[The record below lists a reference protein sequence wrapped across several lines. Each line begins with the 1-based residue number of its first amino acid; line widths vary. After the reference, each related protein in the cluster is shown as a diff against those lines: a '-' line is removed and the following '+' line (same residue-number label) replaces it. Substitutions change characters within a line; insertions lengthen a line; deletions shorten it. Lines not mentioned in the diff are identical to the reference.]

1 MRWNVR
7 LAVVAATAALL
18 LLPLPALA
26 QSKVIADQG
35 RPGNQGPWSVQGQ
48 GAAAGAVSLPYT
60 PNRIGCASAGT
71 TTRNVACD
79 ASGQL
84 ICVGP
89 SGATANQVQGTAA
102 DGAAAVG
109 NPVQTGGVDGA
120 GNAQALA
127 VDTSGRTVVV
137 GAAAT
142 GAAVSGAP
150 VYVGGI
156 NAAGNAQPVR
166 VDSLGQVATN
176 NTAFTSSVMTEVL
189 VDTAAA
195 TATPAVPLVGRKSIE
210 IQNVGPNP
218 IWCNVNAAAV
228 ITKARRVGTNES
240 WAFDCNDSACV
251 TTCRASTA
259 LQASGAATIVSEWK

>member
-1 MRWNVR
+1 MRWNVYPV
-7 LAVVAATAALL
+7 AVAAALL
-18 LLPLPALA
+18 LLPAIVLA

-35 RPGNQGPWSVQGQ
+35 RPGNQGPWGVQGQ
-48 GAAAGAVSLPYT
+48 GAAAGAVSLPYSPT
-60 PNRIGCASAGT
+60 RIGCASAGT

-84 ICVGP
+84 ICVAP
-89 SGATANQVQGTAA
+89 AGALANQVQGTAA
-102 DGAAAVG
+102 DGAAAAG
-109 NPVQTGGVDGA
+109 NPVQVGGVDGA

-127 VDTSGRTVVV
+127 VDTSGRAIAV

-166 VDSLGQVATN
+166 VDAYGQAATN
-176 NTAFTSSVMTEVL
+176 NTAFTSCVMTEVL
-189 VDTAAA
+189 VATAAS
-195 TATPAVPLVGRKSIE
+195 TATPAVPLVARKWIE

-218 IWCNVNAAAV
+218 IWCNVAAAAV
-228 ITKARRVGTNES
+228 ITKARRLGTNES
-240 WAFDCNDSACV
+240 FAVDCNDTACPV
-251 TTCRASTA
+251 ACIASTA
-259 LQASGAATIVSEWK
+259 LQASGAATITTECR